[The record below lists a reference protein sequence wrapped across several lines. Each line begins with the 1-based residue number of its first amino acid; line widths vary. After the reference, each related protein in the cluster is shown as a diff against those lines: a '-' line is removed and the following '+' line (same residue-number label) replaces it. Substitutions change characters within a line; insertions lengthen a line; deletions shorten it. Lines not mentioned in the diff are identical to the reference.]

1 MLSSMNE
8 LLRIPVALALL
19 LAGVCLMAHALQS
32 GPRHWQPD
40 SPSRAW
46 TYLFTF
52 RKFVVGMA
60 LVAAAFGL
68 LTNVLWIVGLAAL
81 IGTGEWLESSYYL
94 NVMRWGE
101 GQRYLRRS
109 TTTLQDGRLT

>member
-1 MLSSMNE
+1 MNE
-8 LLRIPVALALL
+8 LLRTPAGVALLVAGMWLMVAAL
-19 LAGVCLMAHALQS
+19 AS
-32 GPRHWQPD
+32 GPPRWRHD

-60 LVAAAFGL
+60 LVGAAIGV
-68 LTNVLWIVGLAAL
+68 LTSLPWLVGLAAL

-101 GQRYLRRS
+101 GQHYLRDRS
-109 TTTLQDGRLT
+109 V

>member
-1 MLSSMNE
+1 MNE
-8 LLRIPVALALL
+8 LLRVSAALALL
-19 LAGVCLMAHALQS
+19 LAGVWLMVHALQC
-32 GPRHWQPD
+32 GPRHWRRD

-60 LVAAAFGL
+60 LVAGAFGL
-68 LTNVLWIVGLAAL
+68 LTNVLWVVGLAAL

-101 GQRYLRRS
+101 GQHYLRRGLNS
-109 TTTLQDGRLT
+109 TSD

>member
-1 MLSSMNE
+1 MPLGLALSITGVWLM
-8 LLRIPVALALL
+8 VAALA
-19 LAGVCLMAHALQS
+19 S
-32 GPRHWQPD
+32 GPPRWRQD

-60 LVAAAFGL
+60 LLGAAVGL
-68 LTNVLWIVGLAAL
+68 LTNVLWLVGLAAL
-81 IGTGEWLESSYYL
+81 IGAGEWLESSYYL

-101 GQRYLRRS
+101 AEHYLRSR
-109 TTTLQDGRLT
+109 